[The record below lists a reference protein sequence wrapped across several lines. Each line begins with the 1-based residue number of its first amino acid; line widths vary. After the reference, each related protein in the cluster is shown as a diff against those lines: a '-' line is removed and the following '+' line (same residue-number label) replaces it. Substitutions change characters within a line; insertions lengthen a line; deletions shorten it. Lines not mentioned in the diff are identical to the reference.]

1 MGHGQLILPHV
12 SGPVDMRDRLT
23 AVTRKEYLWHNGAA
37 AVGALI
43 LLFIHRL
50 SQLIGGL

>member
-23 AVTRKEYLWHNGAA
+23 AVIREEYLWHNGAA